1 MLDKNENQFSD
12 DTILQCATDIHS
24 ARSEKEL
31 IEIWK
36 KTFHAFGF
44 DFLVYNLFS
53 GFGAHEEKPFKKTY
67 VSNIP
72 EDIQDDYFEFASHPF
87 DPMLKYTFSTMDPMW
102 VSDAA
107 ELPYFQEKDPARFMK
122 RAFNNVSDGLC
133 VPMIGPSFL
142 KGYMFGGY
150 KKTNEH
156 GRKCVNKRKLTNWHI
171 ICLCNLV
178 HSRYCKLRM
187 TNQMRIELTKREMDV
202 LQFVIAGKTNR
213 EIGQRLG
220 ISVNTVNTYLKN
232 VFLKMNTKDR
242 VTAALKAYS
251 LNLISAPQDIPPN
264 RYSLEAA
271 LMD

>member
-107 ELPYFQEKDPARFMK
+107 ELPYFQEKDPTRFMK

-156 GRKCVNKRKLTNWHI
+156 G
-171 ICLCNLV
+171 
-178 HSRYCKLRM
+178 
-187 TNQMRIELTKREMDV
+187 REMDV